1 MQEYT
6 RGTGLQPCKGYVEYS
21 TVVHEST
28 TKNVVTKVAQMGKGE
43 DDGEKDRII
52 SNWLD
57 RHFVWV
63 FIYLVN

>member
-6 RGTGLQPCKGYVEYS
+6 RGTGLQPCKGYVDYS

-52 SNWLD
+52 SN
-57 RHFVWV
+57 
-63 FIYLVN
+63 